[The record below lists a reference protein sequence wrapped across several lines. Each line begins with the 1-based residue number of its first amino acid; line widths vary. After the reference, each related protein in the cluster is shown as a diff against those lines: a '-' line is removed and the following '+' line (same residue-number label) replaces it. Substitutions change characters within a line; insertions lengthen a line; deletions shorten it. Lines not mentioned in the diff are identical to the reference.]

1 MRSWF
6 ITAAAAALL
15 AANGVR
21 AQGTNENVKPT
32 PPQRE
37 RPAARA
43 RLADALLAPR
53 IAGEL
58 SLTDEQKTKLKDIET
73 AFVKERDEW
82 RAAHK
87 GVGTDLQK
95 LREEASSARKAG
107 DNAKLEETRKKMR
120 ELSAPIMELRRKY
133 MDQVRATLTDE
144 QKKKLEEELGQM
156 RGPGRGPAGQP
167 GNAAPA
173 GAPVVPKPAQ

>member
-6 ITAAAAALL
+6 ITAAAAMLL
-15 AANGVR
+15 TANGVR

-43 RLADALLAPR
+43 RLADVLLAPR

-58 SLTDEQKTKLKDIET
+58 SLTDEQKTKLKDLET
-73 AFVKERDEW
+73 AFAKERDEW

-95 LREEASSARKAG
+95 LREEASAARKAG
-107 DNAKLEETRKKMR
+107 DNAKLEDTRKKMQ
-120 ELSAPIMELRRKY
+120 ELSAPITELRQKY
-133 MDQVRATLTDE
+133 MDQIRTALTNE
-144 QKKKLEEELGQM
+144 QKQKLATALEEM
-156 RGPGRGPAGQP
+156 RQRWNNPAP
-167 GNAAPA
+167 STESKPTTTPPAPR
-173 GAPVVPKPAQ
+173 PAE